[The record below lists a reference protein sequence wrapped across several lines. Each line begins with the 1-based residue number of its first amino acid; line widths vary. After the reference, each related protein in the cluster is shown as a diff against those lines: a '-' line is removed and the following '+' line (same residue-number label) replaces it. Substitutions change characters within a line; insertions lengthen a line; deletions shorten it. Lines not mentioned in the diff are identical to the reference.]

1 MKAQNALLSMF
12 SIKLWWETAELFI
25 HFISFQLNQCQEKTP
40 KKLEESENVHSIG
53 KSKRMETQLSAL
65 WNV

>member
-25 HFISFQLNQCQEKTP
+25 HFISFQLNQCQEKNP
-40 KKLEESENVHSIG
+40 KKLEESENVHSTG